1 MYLSSKS
8 NSSPVPAFVRVDAG
22 NAGLISSALA
32 LVPPDSLHAGRLLS
46 TYSLILYKETGDYE
60 GARNAF
66 HRALAIAQREQD
78 PALEMRILAGAAEA
92 AGWHLSLTEVV
103 EYGRRAVGLSD
114 QIDDLRSEIQARIQM
129 GRALAAMGESQKAR
143 LDSSTLITTA
153 ERLRDWLS
161 LRDTAWRKAEDCSLR
176 GEWEDARAYVGS
188 VPENLALLT
197 TLAMVEQGNRVLTK
211 EHLE

>member
-22 NAGLISSALA
+22 NAGLISSTLA

-92 AGWHLSLTEVV
+92 AWFH
-103 EYGRRAVGLSD
+103 
-114 QIDDLRSEIQARIQM
+114 
-129 GRALAAMGESQKAR
+129 
-143 LDSSTLITTA
+143 
-153 ERLRDWLS
+153 LRDCHEIIS
-161 LRDTAWRKAEDCSLR
+161 SI
-176 GEWEDARAYVGS
+176 
-188 VPENLALLT
+188 
-197 TLAMVEQGNRVLTK
+197 EQRNAG
-211 EHLE
+211 

>member
-1 MYLSSKS
+1 M
-8 NSSPVPAFVRVDAG
+8 
-22 NAGLISSALA
+22 
-32 LVPPDSLHAGRLLS
+32 
-46 TYSLILYKETGDYE
+46 
-60 GARNAF
+60 
-66 HRALAIAQREQD
+66 
-78 PALEMRILAGAAEA
+78 
-92 AGWHLSLTEVV
+92 
-103 EYGRRAVGLSD
+103 GLSD

-161 LRDTAWRKAEDCSLR
+161 LRDTAWRKAEDCFLR

-197 TLAMVEQGNRVLTK
+197 TLAMVEYETGEYVSGSAIMDRIEERRGRAGGAQVQVGEGFT
-211 EHLE
+211 